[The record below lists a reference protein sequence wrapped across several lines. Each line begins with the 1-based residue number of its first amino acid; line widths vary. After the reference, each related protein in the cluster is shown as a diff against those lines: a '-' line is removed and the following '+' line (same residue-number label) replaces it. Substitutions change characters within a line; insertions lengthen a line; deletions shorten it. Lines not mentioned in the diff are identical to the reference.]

1 MVEII
6 LVQSSSIIYHARAVK
21 ILKSLN
27 KKYSVLGIG
36 WNREGLSKKTV
47 NSFFVDLKL
56 FNVKAPF
63 SKKSLVAFFP
73 LFWIWVFVKLII
85 YRPNIVHAFNL
96 DTVIPSYLYKLL
108 FRKKLVFDVVDRISM
123 SRISPKNVILYSF
136 VNMLEEFY
144 SKRSDVLTSVTAK
157 LLKTFTKKPECCEL
171 IMNCSEDY
179 KINTKGSSSGKLILS
194 YAAPVTRTQGLQ
206 KISIAIQD
214 LSGVELVCAGR
225 ILDNEL
231 LNQVLKTEKVTY
243 KGLLLPEDAIALEAN
258 SDVIISLYDLSVPN
272 YNVALSVKTFEA
284 MMLGKPVIT
293 NIAHELIDEIGCGIE
308 VKWDDPNQIK
318 NAIITLRDNTELRET
333 LGKNGRN
340 AFEKKYNWN
349 NMEKKLYK
357 IYDKILKE

>member
-27 KKYSVLGIG
+27 KKYSVLGLG

-123 SRISPKNVILYSF
+123 SRISPKNIILYLF
-136 VNMLEEFY
+136 VNMLEDFY

-157 LLKTFTKKPECCEL
+157 RSSCPPPVFARREALLGVVLT
-171 IMNCSEDY
+171 
-179 KINTKGSSSGKLILS
+179 
-194 YAAPVTRTQGLQ
+194 TRYEQ
-206 KISIAIQD
+206 
-214 LSGVELVCAGR
+214 
-225 ILDNEL
+225 
-231 LNQVLKTEKVTY
+231 
-243 KGLLLPEDAIALEAN
+243 
-258 SDVIISLYDLSVPN
+258 
-272 YNVALSVKTFEA
+272 
-284 MMLGKPVIT
+284 
-293 NIAHELIDEIGCGIE
+293 
-308 VKWDDPNQIK
+308 
-318 NAIITLRDNTELRET
+318 
-333 LGKNGRN
+333 
-340 AFEKKYNWN
+340 
-349 NMEKKLYK
+349 
-357 IYDKILKE
+357 